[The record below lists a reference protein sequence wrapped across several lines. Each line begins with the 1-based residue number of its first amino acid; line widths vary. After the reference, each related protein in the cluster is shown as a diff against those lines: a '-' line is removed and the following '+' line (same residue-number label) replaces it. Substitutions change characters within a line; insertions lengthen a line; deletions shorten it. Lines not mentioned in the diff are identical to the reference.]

1 MSESPMEGRRR
12 RQRERNK
19 ARDWF
24 SPPPRQRS
32 RPAPPPQIPIPGTL
46 RRNLPDLRVWPPL
59 PENEDRSTQP
69 FPVVTGDGEAR
80 PRAAAPAREP
90 EAAGPE
96 TQGRRPADQAAAPPS
111 PEPGASRRRAPMPRG
126 KRLALQGTGALMSVV
141 VAIAAPGWFAYSVYK
156 YGRPSDHIQMVQPG
170 ASATWQHVSWRVTVQ
185 RISDPTGK
193 ADAPDRQ
200 WMKIVATRTAL
211 DDEGAIRHGAPDVAF
226 TDRAGR
232 TWQARILN
240 DATPPDTLDNK
251 VGTPYRL
258 EFLGVVPP
266 AVADEVMIDLRPSTY
281 RSVPGQS
288 VEDFM
293 KEAGSSTEKR
303 DRVLRFLR

>member
-1 MSESPMEGRRR
+1 MEGRRR

-211 DDEGAIRHGAPDVAF
+211 DDEGAIRHGAPKVEF

-232 TWQARILN
+232 TWQARLLN
-240 DATPPDTLDNK
+240 DATPPDTVDNK

-293 KEAGSSTEKR
+293 KEAGTSTEKE